1 MPGPMALLL
10 ALMLVCSGCA
20 SKDDDN
26 NVTAPT
32 ASSIA
37 TSSNATS
44 DGGQYSAVES
54 GLASANGIAN
64 ANSTLDDDQFED
76 YDDEHIAVIADPLE
90 PWNRFWFGFNHLFIM
105 GLVKPLYTG
114 YETVTPVELRS
125 GLTNALNNLMAP
137 LRIVNRLLQGEPAMA
152 GVEFG
157 RFVANSTAGFGG
169 LINIAAKDKPLVPF
183 SEYGAN
189 FGTTLAVWGLG
200 EGFYLVWPFV
210 GPSTVRGSVGMVGDY
225 FATPFYWGS
234 QSFAGLDYW
243 LVTGTEGGL
252 RFNDMGTALT
262 AYEALTK
269 SAVEP
274 YTAMR
279 DAYIKLQRSGMNPQR
294 PGVSAVPGMAAMPG
308 MPGIVN

>member
-1 MPGPMALLL
+1 MNLHRLLPLVL
-10 ALMLVCSGCA
+10 ALALVSVSCA
-20 SKDDDN
+20 SRDN
-26 NVTAPT
+26 DNSPT
-32 ASSIA
+32 TPGATPDAAASEA
-37 TSSNATS
+37 A
-44 DGGQYSAVES
+44 QYSAVET
-54 GLASANGIAN
+54 GLVSSPASAV
-64 ANSTLDDDQFED
+64 LDDDAAFED
-76 YDDEHIAVIADPLE
+76 YDDEHIVVIADPLE

-105 GLVKPLYTG
+105 GLVKPVYTG
-114 YETVTPVELRS
+114 YETVTPVEMRS
-125 GLTNALNNLMAP
+125 GLSNMLNNLMAP
-137 LRIVNRLLQGEPAMA
+137 VRIVNRLLQGEPSMA

-157 RFVANSTAGFGG
+157 RFIANSTAGFGG

-189 FGTTLAVWGLG
+189 FGTTLSVWGVG
-200 EGFYLVWPFV
+200 EGIYLVWPFM
-210 GPSTVRGSVGMVGDY
+210 GPSTARGSVGMVGDY

-252 RFNDMGTALT
+252 RFNDMGSALT

-279 DAYIKLQRSGMNPQR
+279 DAYIKLQRSGMNPER

-308 MPGIVN
+308 MPGMVN